1 MRLCCLAIFLFTLGI
16 LHAKQPLKAPNQT
29 LNQIDEA
36 FITPQ
41 EYGQNLYIYPRSIGC
56 IKCHGKYG
64 EEVLLT
70 SYTHKNKKKNIIVP
84 RINNLYFATFKNVL
98 SKDKGIMPKYNLTDE
113 EINAIYL
120 YISSKNK
127 TPRE

>member
-70 SYTHKNKKKNIIVP
+70 SYTHKNKKRTSSCLESIILTL
-84 RINNLYFATFKNVL
+84 RH
-98 SKDKGIMPKYNLTDE
+98 SKMCL
-113 EINAIYL
+113 A
-120 YISSKNK
+120 K
-127 TPRE
+127 TKA